1 MILRRAY
8 STVIGFL
15 SHYFGGLYHNAG
27 KHHIFLFAGG
37 LSFTLLLCI
46 LPLVLIVFSIIGL
59 LLEKTTAST
68 EISLFIHNLIPYKI
82 HADYVEQAVLS
93 RVEEFMLFKSTAGI
107 IGMVGI
113 LFAASGLFSSMRT
126 VLNTVY
132 QINSAQSVYVSK
144 LRDIGLVLVVVVYFL
159 FSTTLLP
166 LLSIFE
172 EMAGRS
178 ESLAMFDMAA
188 LADLALEILSV
199 VLIFAVFYT
208 LYYLIPQRRMLKRVV
223 FISALWSSLLWKL
236 AERGFEYYIT
246 TVATLTRVYGAYS
259 LVIVVALWIYYT
271 SIVFILGAEIG
282 QLYHERQKH

>member
-1 MILRRAY
+1 MAK
-8 STVIGFL
+8 GFL
-15 SHYFGGLYHNAG
+15 WHYLGGLHRNSG
-27 KHHIFLFAGG
+27 EHHVFLFAGG
-37 LSFTLLLCI
+37 LSFSLLLCI

-93 RVEEFMLFKSTAGI
+93 RVEEFTLFKSVAGLL
-107 IGMVGI
+107 GMVGI

-132 QINSAQSVYVSK
+132 RINSAQSVYVSI
-144 LRDIGLVLVVVVYFL
+144 LRDIGLVLMVVVYFL
-159 FSTTLLP
+159 LSTILLP

-178 ESLAMFDMAA
+178 ESLSMFDMAS

-199 VLIFAVFYT
+199 VLVFSVFFT
-208 LYYLIPQRRMLKRVV
+208 LYYLVPQQRMSKRVV
-223 FISALWSSLLWKL
+223 FISALCSSLLWKL

-246 TVATLTRVYGAYS
+246 SVATLTRVYGAYS

-282 QLYHERQKH
+282 QLYNERRLSKDSY

>member
-1 MILRRAY
+1 M
-8 STVIGFL
+8 
-15 SHYFGGLYHNAG
+15 
-27 KHHIFLFAGG
+27 FLFAGG
-37 LSFTLLLCI
+37 LSFSLLLCI

-59 LLEKTTAST
+59 LLEKTTVST
-68 EISLFIHNLIPYKI
+68 EISLFIHNLIPYET

-93 RVEEFMLFKSTAGI
+93 RVEEFTLFKSIAGLL
-107 IGMVGI
+107 GMVGI

-132 QINSAQSVYVSK
+132 KVSSTQSVYVSK
-144 LRDIGLVLVVVVYFL
+144 LRDIGLVLIVVVYFL
-159 FSTTLLP
+159 LSTTLLP

-172 EMAGRS
+172 EMAGRT
-178 ESLAMFDMAA
+178 ESLSMFDLASF
-188 LADLALEILSV
+188 ADLVLEILSV

-208 LYYLIPQRRMLKRVV
+208 LYYLVPQQRMSKRVV

-246 TVATLTRVYGAYS
+246 SVATLTRVYGAYS
-259 LVIVVALWIYYT
+259 LVIVIALWIYYT

-282 QLYHERQKH
+282 QLYKERRVRKA